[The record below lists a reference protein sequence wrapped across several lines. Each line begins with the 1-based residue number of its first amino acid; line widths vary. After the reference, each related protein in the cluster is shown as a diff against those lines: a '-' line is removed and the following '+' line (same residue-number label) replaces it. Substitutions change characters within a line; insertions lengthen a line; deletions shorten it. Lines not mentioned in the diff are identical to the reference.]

1 MLKKDALS
9 WLTSLGMPITLER
22 GFIGVLEVDFS
33 LMKIQST
40 PVRITLKDIHIV
52 LKSKADYD

>member
-1 MLKKDALS
+1 
-9 WLTSLGMPITLER
+9 MPIILER